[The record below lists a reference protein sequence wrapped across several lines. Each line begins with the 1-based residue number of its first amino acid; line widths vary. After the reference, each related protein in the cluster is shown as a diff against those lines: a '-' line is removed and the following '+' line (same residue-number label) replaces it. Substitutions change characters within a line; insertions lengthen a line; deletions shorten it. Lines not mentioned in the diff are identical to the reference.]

1 MFGYVKPF
9 IPELKVCENEIY
21 KAIYCGL
28 CKQLG
33 RSYSQLSRLILSY
46 DIVFLVLF
54 ALGIS
59 NENVKF
65 KRESCIAHPLKKNL
79 CLKSC
84 EALEKAA
91 DVSVIFS
98 YFKFMDDVEDERFFK
113 KFVSHIGLI
122 SFKRMYEKARKKHGD
137 IAVVVE
143 ELMCRQAEVEKN
155 FNCSLDRACDPMA
168 RCLGLIVQT
177 FSDDLKTQKVLYRV
191 GYMVGRYIYIMDALD
206 DLNKDCKKGA
216 FNPFLNKYRL
226 NGLIKKSKIDNHI
239 KEEIFKEALFDL
251 NFSVAQLAQAFE
263 LLEFY
268 DYKSIVKNIIYLG
281 LKSVEKKVFDKY
293 NQKLEDWEDI
303 IQL

>member
-33 RSYSQLSRLILSY
+33 RSYNQLSRLILSY

-59 NENVKF
+59 NENVEF

-84 EALEKAA
+84 MALEKAA
-91 DVSVIFS
+91 DISVIFS
-98 YFKFMDDVEDERFFK
+98 YFKFMDNVEDERFLK
-113 KFVSHIGLI
+113 KFTSRVGLI
-122 SFKRMYEKARKKHGD
+122 SFKRMYEKARRKHAN
-137 IAVVVE
+137 IASVVE
-143 ELMCRQAEVEKN
+143 EFMNRQAEVEKN
-155 FNCSLDRACDPMA
+155 LSCSLDKACDPMA
-168 RCLGLIVQT
+168 KCLGLVVQT
-177 FSDDLKTQKVLYRV
+177 FSDDLKTQKNLYRI

-206 DLNKDCKKGA
+206 DLKKDCKTGA

-226 NGLIKKSKIDNHI
+226 NGLIKSSKIDNHI
-239 KEEIFKEALFDL
+239 KEDIFKNALCSL

-263 LLEFY
+263 LLEFD

-293 NQKLEDWEDI
+293 SQKLEILEDTI
-303 IQL
+303 

>member
-9 IPELKVCENEIY
+9 IPELKVCEDEIY
-21 KAIYCGL
+21 KAVYCGL

-33 RSYSQLSRLILSY
+33 RSYNQLSRLILSY

-59 NENVKF
+59 NEDVKF
-65 KRESCIAHPLKKNL
+65 QRENCIAHPLKKSL

-84 EALEKAA
+84 MALEKAA
-91 DVSVIFS
+91 DISVIFS
-98 YFKFMDDVEDERFFK
+98 YFKFMDNVADERFLK
-113 KFVSHIGLI
+113 KFISRIGLVT
-122 SFKRMYEKARKKHGD
+122 FKRMYEKAKRKHADVAG
-137 IAVVVE
+137 VVE
-143 ELMCRQAEVEKN
+143 ELMNRQAEVEKN
-155 FNCSLDRACDPMA
+155 PNCSLDRTCDPIA

-177 FSDDLKTQKVLYRV
+177 LSDDSKTQKNLYRI

-206 DLNKDCKKGA
+206 DLNKDYKTGA
-216 FNPFLNKYRL
+216 FNPFLNKYSRD
-226 NGLIKKSKIDNHI
+226 GLTKSSKIDDNI
-239 KEEIFKEALFDL
+239 KEEIFKNALCAL

-263 LLEFY
+263 LLEFN

-293 NQKLEDWEDI
+293 SQKLEDLENSI
-303 IQL
+303 